1 MNANMKFPDV
11 VDLFMSTRFGPGPNQ
26 GSHDKA
32 KELYKELKDAYD
44 IKPYLVDSNIG
55 DDFSEMTMRNL
66 AKARAMVLIACKN
79 YGAKTLGSSSTFEE
93 LSYAYKNFI
102 PMIVIQLCEKENWP
116 PTPDPD
122 IKDLVLL
129 RIVSFLEFKVCTSLT
144 GQLENGTH
152 FYAPMK

>member
-1 MNANMKFPDV
+1 MKFPGA
-11 VDLFMSTRFGPGPNQ
+11 VDLFISTRLGPVNQ
-26 GSHDKA
+26 DSHNKA
-32 KELYKELKDAYD
+32 KELYQELKR
-44 IKPYLVDSNIG
+44 ICFKPYLADADAG
-55 DDFSEMTMRNL
+55 DDFIAMAENL
-66 AKARAMVLIACKN
+66 AKVRAMVLMVCKN